1 MDDQKNHSTRPSDP
15 TNSKMMKN
23 QGLMKIGD
31 FARASDTNLRT
42 LRYYEELGLLEPS
55 KRSEGGFRYFR
66 IVDLHRVRMI
76 QNLQGLGLSLE
87 EVGKLISHRKA
98 EEDHSATITQVKQS
112 LNRQAH
118 LIKERQ
124 NQLADLHAAIDEA
137 LLKLKICAT
146 CEHTPC
152 EGNNWCEPCIMTQRS
167 LPRALSALF

>member
-1 MDDQKNHSTRPSDP
+1 
-15 TNSKMMKN
+15 MMKN

-31 FARASDTNLRT
+31 FARAADTNLRT

-76 QNLQGLGLSLE
+76 QNLQGLGMSLE
-87 EVGKLISHRKA
+87 EIGELISHRKVKG
-98 EEDHSATITQVKQS
+98 DHSATMTQVKQS

-118 LIKERQ
+118 LIEERQ
-124 NQLADLHAAIDEA
+124 DQLADLHAAIDEA
-137 LLKLKICAT
+137 LLKLKTCVT

-152 EGNNWCEPCIMTQRS
+152 EDNNWCEPCGLTERS